1 MTADKFSKPI
11 AWLLLAAIIFVTV
24 SPIGLRPHTI
34 TSVNLDRALAYLV
47 VGLAFA
53 VAYPRHWLAVAALL
67 VVGAVGI
74 ELLQYLSPTRHARM
88 HDAAVKAV
96 GACLGVLIGML
107 VNRLRRQNS
116 VRTEGRDAQ
125 GKVGAGGGGRT
136 RTAKAEGF

>member
-1 MTADKFSKPI
+1 MTADRFSKPL

-34 TSVNLDRALAYLV
+34 TSVNIDRALAYLV

-53 VAYPRHWLAVAALL
+53 VAYPRHWIMVGALL
-67 VVGAVGI
+67 VIGAVGI
-74 ELLQYLSPTRHARM
+74 EFLQYLSPTRHARI

-96 GACLGVLIGML
+96 GACLGVLVGML
-107 VNRLRRQNS
+107 VNRLRRQYS
-116 VRTEGRDAQ
+116 VRAKDQDVEGR
-125 GKVGAGGGGRT
+125 VGAGGGGRT

>member
-1 MTADKFSKPI
+1 MTANKLSKPV

-34 TSVNLDRALAYLV
+34 TSVNIDRAMAYLV

-53 VAYPRHWLAVAALL
+53 LAYPRHWLAVGALL
-67 VVGAVGI
+67 VIGAVGI

-88 HDAAVKAV
+88 HDAGVKAV

-107 VNRLRRQNS
+107 VNRLRRQRS
-116 VRTEGRDAQ
+116 SRVEGQGAQ
-125 GKVGAGGGGRT
+125 GRVGAGGGGRT
-136 RTAKAEGF
+136 RTAEAEGF

>member
-1 MTADKFSKPI
+1 MTADRFSKPV
-11 AWLLLAAIIFVTV
+11 AWLLLAAIVFVTV

-34 TSVNLDRALAYLV
+34 TSVNIDRALAYLV

-53 VAYPRHWLAVAALL
+53 LAYPRHWPAVAALL
-67 VVGAVGI
+67 VIGAVGI

-96 GACLGVLIGML
+96 GACIGVMLGML
-107 VNRLRRQNS
+107 VNRLRRQS
-116 VRTEGRDAQ
+116 PAEIEGRDTQ
-125 GKVGAGGGGRT
+125 GSVGAGGGGRT